1 MQMASTVRNIN
12 YRHMEP
18 EIERGG
24 ILSCMMQ
31 IASTVRNINCR
42 HLKHKIE
49 KIEMGGI

>member
-1 MQMASTVRNIN
+1 
-12 YRHMEP
+12 MEP
-18 EIERGG
+18 EIEEIERGG